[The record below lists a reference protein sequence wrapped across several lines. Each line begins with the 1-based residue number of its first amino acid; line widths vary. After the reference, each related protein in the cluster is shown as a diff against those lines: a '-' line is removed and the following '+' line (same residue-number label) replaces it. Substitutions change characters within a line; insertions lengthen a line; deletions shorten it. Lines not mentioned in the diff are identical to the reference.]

1 MERLELIKEKLN
13 KYNQEHLLSFYDELN
28 QEEKENLLN
37 QIYNIDL
44 ELVNKIYEKIIN
56 KEEKTTDDEITPI
69 PFMVKDKLIDEQK
82 KHYEQKG
89 IDIIKSGKLAAVTMA
104 GGQGTRLGH
113 NGPKGTFKLNVKGNK
128 YIFEILCES
137 LKRVKE
143 KYGVYI
149 PWYIMTSRE
158 NNDATVKFFEEQNYF
173 GYDKSYITFF
183 KQGQLP
189 MVDLNGKILLEEKS
203 KVREAADGHGGIFE
217 AMHKNNIVEDMKK
230 RNIKWAFIG
239 GVDNILVKMADPIL
253 IGMAEDKEVL
263 IACKSL
269 AKVTPDEK
277 IGAFCKKDGKP
288 YVIEYTEISDEMANA
303 KDENGEYLYG
313 EGHILCNLFNIKA
326 LEMLEK
332 EKLEYHSAFKKSNY
346 IDESGIEVQVSEPNA
361 YKFEAF
367 IFDAFE
373 RVDDLL
379 ILRGNREDEFAP
391 VKNLTGIDSA
401 ESATKLY
408 NDWCERYN
416 I

>member
-1 MERLELIKEKLN
+1 MKKLEEIKEILN
-13 KYNQEHLLSFYDELN
+13 KYNQEHLLNFYEDLTN
-28 QEEKENLLN
+28 EEKEKLLN
-37 QIYNIDL
+37 QIEKIDF
-44 ELVNKIYEKIIN
+44 ELVNRLYKNIIEKS
-56 KEEKTTDDEITPI
+56 EKTSTGEITPI
-69 PFMVKDKLIDEQK
+69 PFMVKDKLTDEQK
-82 KHYEQKG
+82 MYYEKKG

-137 LKRVKE
+137 LKSVKE

-158 NNDATVKFFEEQNYF
+158 NNDATVKFFEENNYF
-173 GYDKSYITFF
+173 GYDKQYITFF
-183 KQGQLP
+183 KQSEFP
-189 MVDLNGKILLEEKS
+189 MIDINGKILLEK
-203 KVREAADGHGGIFE
+203 KFKIREAADGHGGIFE
-217 AMHKNNIVEDMKK
+217 AMYKNNIVEDMKK
-230 RNIKWAFIG
+230 RNIKWVFIG

-253 IGMAEDKEVL
+253 IGMAEDKKVL
-263 IACKSL
+263 IASKSL

-277 IGAFCKKDGKP
+277 IGAFCRKNGKP
-288 YVIEYTEISDEMANA
+288 YVIEYTEISNDMANA

-346 IDESGIEVQVSEPNA
+346 INENGEEIEAKEPNA

-373 RVDDLL
+373 RIDDLL

-391 VKNLTGIDSA
+391 VKNLTGVDSA

-408 NDWCERYN
+408 NDWCEKYN